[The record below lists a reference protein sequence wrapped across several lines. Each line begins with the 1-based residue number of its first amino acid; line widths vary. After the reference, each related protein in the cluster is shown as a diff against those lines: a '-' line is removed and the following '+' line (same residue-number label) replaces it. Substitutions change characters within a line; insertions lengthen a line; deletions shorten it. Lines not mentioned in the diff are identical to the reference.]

1 MNASMPRRTFLSL
14 LSACTGTALVPT
26 ALQAAAAAGREDR
39 PWPGLRHAMLID
51 SCAGSD
57 WEDVPEKQAALIAD
71 IRASGLT
78 AIHLTMNGTD
88 IGSLARNYDGAVA
101 AISRWNAII
110 DDHPEVLLQVRH
122 AADLLTAKRSGR
134 LGIIFA
140 FQDAAP
146 IGEDL
151 DRVQLFY
158 DLGVRVFQ
166 LTYNI
171 RNLVGDG
178 CLEPGN
184 AGLSRFGLK
193 LVERLNERKAL
204 VDLAHAGERTTREA
218 IAASKA
224 PVAIS
229 HTGCAELVP
238 HPRNKTDAELRALAD
253 KGGYAGIYL
262 MPFLRS
268 SGQPMAADLIAHLEH
283 AIAVAGEDHVG
294 IGSDGTISPQE
305 LTPEYRKEFA
315 ASVED
320 RRRRGIAAPNESPD
334 VFLFLPDLNRADR
347 FARIAQLL
355 SARGHSDARIEKVL
369 GGNFARLLREVWGT

>member
-1 MNASMPRRTFLSL
+1 MNASIPRRTFLSSL
-14 LSACTGTALVPT
+14 AACAGVSVFPAALSTAI
-26 ALQAAAAAGREDR
+26 AAELAER
-39 PWPGLRHAMLID
+39 PWRGLKNSMLID

-57 WEDVPEKQAALIAD
+57 WDDDPEKAKAIIAD
-71 IRASGLT
+71 IRKSGLT
-78 AIHLTMNGTD
+78 AIHLTMNGAE
-88 IGSLARNYDGAVA
+88 IGSLAHNYDGAVA
-101 AISRWNAII
+101 TISRWNAII
-110 DDHPEVLLQVRH
+110 DDHPDVLLQVRH
-122 AADLLTAKRSGR
+122 AADLVSAKRSNR
-134 LGIIFA
+134 MGIIFA
-140 FQDAAP
+140 FQDSAP

-151 DRVQLFY
+151 DRVQMFY

-184 AGLSRFGLK
+184 AGLSRFGFR
-193 LVERLNERKAL
+193 LVERLNERRAL

-218 IAASKA
+218 IAASKS

-238 HPRNKTDAELRALAD
+238 HPRNKTDTELRALAD

-283 AIAVAGEDHVG
+283 AINIAGEDHVG

-305 LTPEYRKEFA
+305 LTDEYRKEFA

-320 RRRRGIAAPNESPD
+320 RRRRGIAAPNENPD

-369 GGNFARLLREVWGT
+369 GGNFARLLHEVWGA